1 MNTLHI
7 VYIIVEV
14 LIAVT
19 ATLGNA
25 LVICVVRRI
34 PAYQNTTFYFIVSL
48 ALADIA
54 VGVLVAPLAV
64 VLRLEVVLHFYAC
77 LFICCILMIFCHASI
92 MSLLAIATDR
102 YLRVKLAIRYK
113 AMVTRRR
120 IWAALSFC
128 WITSLLVGLVPMIGW
143 NLRKPE
149 NPIYLKCSYPKV
161 MSMDYVVYF
170 SFFSWI
176 LVPLLVMCALY
187 SEIFNILQTKLK
199 QNTTSM
205 KGTRI
210 LYGREFKMIKSL
222 ALVLF
227 LFIVCWLPL
236 LIINSISHFCQT
248 CRVPLPML
256 DVAILL
262 SHANSSLNP
271 IVYALRIKRFRKMY
285 ILILKTHVFC
295 LKQEPD
301 TSKMENM
308 SSDQVIEESI

>member
-128 WITSLLVGLVPMIGW
+128 WITSLLVGLVPMFGW

-149 NPIYLKCSYPKV
+149 NPIYLMCSYPKV

-236 LIINSISHFCQT
+236 LIINSISHFCQI
-248 CRVPLPML
+248 CRVPLPVL

-301 TSKMENM
+301 TSKMENT